1 MLKFLRNLFAIFY
14 NVFSSNDIMI
24 EEPLEDITEV
34 ERRGMKILIPTK
46 VWKELEEKNYSISVI
61 IYKGNPSSVQIL
73 KNENGKCKYISTLK
87 AYMNIKSFV
96 NGNPCDYR
104 KENLIFNN

>member
-73 KNENGKCKYISTLK
+73 KNENYI
-87 AYMNIKSFV
+87 
-96 NGNPCDYR
+96 
-104 KENLIFNN
+104 

>member
-61 IYKGNPSSVQIL
+61 IYKGNLSSVQIL

-104 KENLIFNN
+104 KENLIFNS